1 MRRAGFGRAGK
12 GQLLPAGGSTT
23 VPPRDGRLQEMR
35 WHNFCL
41 LLVPG
46 DAGT

>member
-1 MRRAGFGRAGK
+1 MRRVGFGRAGK
-12 GQLLPAGGSTT
+12 GQPLLAGGSTT

-35 WHNFCL
+35 WHDSCQL
-41 LLVPG
+41 PVPG